1 MAALGKIRRA
11 GALLVCVIALGLFA
25 FIAEELVRSCE
36 STRNESHQRIGEVL
50 GQKINV
56 NDYQKLVDEYSDV
69 LKFTQGRDNL
79 TDAELNQVKD
89 AAWQMLVQGLIL
101 EDEAKKIG
109 LTVTDKELQ
118 NVLNQGT
125 HQMLLQTPFVNQQTG
140 RFDANLLKKFVAEYK
155 QAQQNNPQLAEQYQS
170 LYNFWTFVEKQLRTQ
185 LLMQKYQILLSSC
198 LLSNPYSAKMEYNNR
213 YEESDIVLASFP
225 YSTVNDNDVTISE
238 SDIKAKY
245 NEMKQLFKN
254 DAETRDIKYVCVKVE
269 ASGKDRS
276 DLNLQVD
283 KARDELAVTEDPGS
297 VVRTALSTVPY
308 LGIPLTKT
316 AFPSDIAAM
325 LDSIPVG
332 VTTAPKENKR
342 DNTFNVIRLISKQQL
357 PDSVELRVIQVAEQ
371 DIDDTRKLA
380 DSIYYALKDGADF
393 EAIAKKYDQTGE
405 KTWITSSQYQN
416 TTSIDKDTRTY
427 LETVNTSAVG
437 ELKNLELTS
446 ANVIMLVTDRRAFV
460 DKYVAAVIK
469 TPIDFSKETYSA
481 AYNKFSQF
489 VSENLTISDMEAA
502 AEKYGYKIQER
513 ANMSN
518 SEHYVAGIQSTRDA
532 LKWVFE
538 AKEGEISP
546 LYECGNNDRLLV
558 IMMNKVNKKGYVPM
572 DDKSVRE
579 YLNSL
584 VVNDKKAEALKAK
597 AEGVTTIAAAK
608 EKGAKIDTVRQVT
621 FSSPVFVQA
630 TGYNELT
637 LSGAVAA
644 TEKGKFSAAPIVGDA
659 GIYLFSVED
668 KKMVK
673 TEEYNEADYE
683 QRLQNI
689 YLQDAR
695 NFMQQLYQN
704 ADITDNRYLFF

>member
-50 GQKINV
+50 GKKINV

-69 LKFTQGRDNL
+69 LKFTQNRDNL
-79 TDAELNQVKD
+79 SDAELNQVKD
-89 AAWQMLVQGLIL
+89 AAWQTLVQGLIL
-101 EDEAKKIG
+101 EDEAGKIG
-109 LTVTDKELQ
+109 LTVTDRELQ

-155 QAQQNNPQLAEQYQS
+155 QAQQNNPQLAEQYRS
-170 LYNFWTFVEKQLRTQ
+170 VYNFWTFVEKSLRSQ

-198 LLSNPYSAKMEYNNR
+198 LLSNPVSAKMEYDSR

-225 YSTVNDNDVTISE
+225 YSAVNDNDVTVSE

-245 NEMKQLFKN
+245 NEMKQFFKN
-254 DAETRDIKYVCVKVE
+254 DAETRNIKYVCVKVE
-269 ASGKDRS
+269 ASGADRAA
-276 DLNLQVD
+276 LNLQVD
-283 KARDELAVTEDPGS
+283 NARTELEVTDDPGS
-297 VVRTALSTVPY
+297 VVRTALSSVPY
-308 LGIPLTKT
+308 LGIPQTKA
-316 AFPSDIAAM
+316 AFPTDIASM

-332 VTTAPKENKR
+332 TTTVPRENKR
-342 DNTFNVIRLISKQQL
+342 DNTLNVIRLISKQQL
-357 PDSVELRVIQVAEQ
+357 PDSVELRVIQVARQ

-380 DSIYYALKDGADF
+380 DSIYFALKDGADF
-393 EAIAKKYDQTGE
+393 EAIAKRYDQTGE
-405 KTWITSSQYQN
+405 KTWITSNQYQN

-437 ELKNLELTS
+437 ELKNIELTS

-469 TPIDFSKETYSA
+469 TPIDFTKETYSA

-489 VSENLTISDMEAA
+489 VSENRTISDMVAA

-518 SEHYVAGIQSTRDA
+518 GEHYVAGIQSTHDA
-532 LKWVFE
+532 LKWVFDAE
-538 AKEGEISP
+538 EGEISP

-558 IMMNKVNKKGYVPM
+558 IMLNKINKKGYTPM
-572 DDKSVRE
+572 NDKEVRE

-584 VVNDKKAEALKAK
+584 VVNDKKAEVLKEK
-597 AEGVTTIAAAK
+597 AEGVTSIAAAR

-621 FSSPVFVQA
+621 FNSPVFVQA

-644 TEKGKFSAAPIVGDA
+644 TEKGKFCQAPVVGDA
-659 GIYLFSVED
+659 GVYLFSVED
-668 KKMVK
+668 KKMLK
-673 TEEYNEADYE
+673 TEEYNEVDYE

-689 YLQDAR
+689 YLQDAH

>member
-69 LKFTQGRDNL
+69 LKFTQNRDNL
-79 TDAELNQVKD
+79 SDAELNQVKD
-89 AAWQMLVQGLIL
+89 AAWQTLVQGLIL
-101 EDEAKKIG
+101 EDEAGKIG
-109 LTVTDKELQ
+109 LTVTDRELQ

-155 QAQQNNPQLAEQYQS
+155 QAQQNNPQLAEQYRS
-170 LYNFWTFVEKQLRTQ
+170 VYNFWTFVEKSLRSQ

-198 LLSNPYSAKMEYNNR
+198 LLSNPVSAKMEYDSR

-225 YSTVNDNDVTISE
+225 YSAVNDNDVTVSE

-245 NEMKQLFKN
+245 NEMKQFFKN
-254 DAETRDIKYVCVKVE
+254 DAETRNIKYVCVKVE
-269 ASGKDRS
+269 ASGADRAA
-276 DLNLQVD
+276 LNLQID
-283 KARDELAVTEDPGS
+283 NARTELEVTDDPGS
-297 VVRTALSTVPY
+297 VVRTALSSVPY
-308 LGIPLTKT
+308 LGIPQTKA
-316 AFPSDIAAM
+316 AFPTDIASM

-332 VTTAPKENKR
+332 TTTVPRENKR
-342 DNTFNVIRLISKQQL
+342 DNTLNVIRLISKQQL
-357 PDSVELRVIQVAEQ
+357 PDSVELRVIQVARQ

-380 DSIYYALKDGADF
+380 DSIYFALKDGADF
-393 EAIAKKYDQTGE
+393 EAIAKRYDQTGE
-405 KTWITSSQYQN
+405 KTWITSNQYQN

-437 ELKNLELTS
+437 ELKNIELTS

-469 TPIDFSKETYSA
+469 TPIDFTKETYSA

-489 VSENLTISDMEAA
+489 VSENRTISDMVAA

-518 SEHYVAGIQSTRDA
+518 GEHYVAGIQSTHDA
-532 LKWVFE
+532 LKWVFDAE
-538 AKEGEISP
+538 EGEISP

-558 IMMNKVNKKGYVPM
+558 IMLNKINKKGYTPM
-572 DDKSVRE
+572 NDKEVRE

-584 VVNDKKAEALKAK
+584 VVNDKKAEVLKEK
-597 AEGVTTIAAAK
+597 AEGVTSIAAAR

-621 FSSPVFVQA
+621 FNSPVFVQA

-644 TEKGKFSAAPIVGDA
+644 TEKGKFCQAPVVGDA
-659 GIYLFSVED
+659 GVYLFSVED

-673 TEEYNEADYE
+673 TEEYNEVDYE

-689 YLQDAR
+689 YLQDAH

>member
-50 GQKINV
+50 GQKINI
-56 NDYQKLVDEYSDV
+56 NDYQQLVDEYSDV
-69 LKFTQGRDNL
+69 LKFTQNRDNL

-89 AAWQMLVQGLIL
+89 AAWQTLVQGLIL

-155 QAQQNNPQLAEQYQS
+155 NAQQNNPQLAEQYRS
-170 LYNFWTFVEKQLRTQ
+170 LYNFWTFVEKNLRSQ

-198 LLSNPYSAKMEYNNR
+198 LLSNPISAKMEYDNK
-213 YEESDIVLASFP
+213 YEESDIILASFP
-225 YSTVNDNDVTISE
+225 YSTVNDNDITVSE

-283 KARDELAVTEDPGS
+283 KARDELEVADDPGN
-297 VVRTALSTVPY
+297 VVRTTLSSVPY
-308 LGIPLTKT
+308 LGIPQTKT

-342 DNTFNVIRLISKQQL
+342 DNTLNVIRLISKQQL
-357 PDSVELRVIQVAEQ
+357 PDSVELRVIQVAKQ

-380 DSIYYALKDGADF
+380 DSIYLALKDGADF
-393 EAIAKKYDQTGE
+393 EAIAKKYGQTGE
-405 KTWITSSQYQN
+405 KTWITSKEYQS

-427 LETVNTSAVG
+427 LELINTSAVG
-437 ELKNLELTS
+437 ELKNIELTS

-489 VSENLTISDMEAA
+489 VSENRSISDMEAA

-518 SEHYVAGIQSTRDA
+518 DEHYVAGIQGTRDA

-538 AKEGEISP
+538 AEEGEISP

-558 IMMNKVNKKGYVPM
+558 IMMNKVNKKGYIPM
-572 DDKSVRE
+572 NDKNVRE

-584 VVNDKKAEALKAK
+584 VVNDKKAEALKSK
-597 AEGVTTIAAAK
+597 AEGITSIAAAK

-644 TEKGKFSAAPIVGDA
+644 TGKGKFSATPVVGDA
-659 GIYLFSVED
+659 GVYLFSVED
-668 KKMVK
+668 KRMVK

-689 YLQDAR
+689 YMQDAR

-704 ADITDNRYLFF
+704 ANITDNRYLFF

>member
-69 LKFTQGRDNL
+69 LKFTQNRDNL
-79 TDAELNQVKD
+79 SDAELNQVKD
-89 AAWQMLVQGLIL
+89 AAWQTLVQGLIL
-101 EDEAKKIG
+101 EDEAGKIG
-109 LTVTDKELQ
+109 LTVTDRELQ

-155 QAQQNNPQLAEQYQS
+155 QAQQNNPQLAEQYRS
-170 LYNFWTFVEKQLRTQ
+170 VYNFWTFVEKSLRSQ
-185 LLMQKYQILLSSC
+185 LLMQKYQVLLSSC
-198 LLSNPYSAKMEYNNR
+198 LLSNPVSAKMEYDSR
-213 YEESDIVLASFP
+213 YKESDIVLASFP
-225 YSTVNDNDVTISE
+225 YSAVNDNDVTVSE

-245 NEMKQLFKN
+245 NEMKQFFKN
-254 DAETRDIKYVCVKVE
+254 DAETRNIKYVCVKVE
-269 ASGKDRS
+269 ASGADRAA
-276 DLNLQVD
+276 LNLQID
-283 KARDELAVTEDPGS
+283 NARTELEVTDDPGS
-297 VVRTALSTVPY
+297 VVRTALSSVPY
-308 LGIPLTKT
+308 LGIPQTKA
-316 AFPSDIAAM
+316 AFPTDIASM

-332 VTTAPKENKR
+332 TTTVPRENKR
-342 DNTFNVIRLISKQQL
+342 DNTLNVIRLISKQQL
-357 PDSVELRVIQVAEQ
+357 PDSVELRVIQVARQ

-380 DSIYYALKDGADF
+380 DSIYFALKDGADF
-393 EAIAKKYDQTGE
+393 EAIAKRYDQTGE
-405 KTWITSSQYQN
+405 KTWITSNQYQN

-437 ELKNLELTS
+437 ELKNIELTS

-469 TPIDFSKETYSA
+469 TPIDFTKETYSA

-489 VSENLTISDMEAA
+489 VSENRTISDMVAA

-518 SEHYVAGIQSTRDA
+518 GEHYVAGIQSTHDA
-532 LKWVFE
+532 LKWVFDAE
-538 AKEGEISP
+538 EGEISP

-558 IMMNKVNKKGYVPM
+558 IMLNKINKKGYTPM
-572 DDKSVRE
+572 SDKEVRE

-584 VVNDKKAEALKAK
+584 VVNDKKAEVLKEK
-597 AEGVTTIAAAK
+597 AEGVTSIAAAR

-621 FSSPVFVQA
+621 FNSPVFVQA

-644 TEKGKFSAAPIVGDA
+644 TEKGKFCQAPVVGDA
-659 GIYLFSVED
+659 GVYLFSVED
-668 KKMVK
+668 KKMLK
-673 TEEYNEADYE
+673 TEEYNEVDYE

-689 YLQDAR
+689 YLQDAH

>member
-50 GQKINV
+50 GQKINI
-56 NDYQKLVDEYSDV
+56 NDYQQLVDEYSDV
-69 LKFTQGRDNL
+69 LKFTQNRDNL

-89 AAWQMLVQGLIL
+89 AAWQTLVQGLIL

-155 QAQQNNPQLAEQYQS
+155 NAQQNNPQLAEQYRS
-170 LYNFWTFVEKQLRTQ
+170 LYNFWTFVEKNLRSQ

-198 LLSNPYSAKMEYNNR
+198 LLSNPISAKMEYDNK
-213 YEESDIVLASFP
+213 YEESDIILASFP
-225 YSTVNDNDVTISE
+225 YSTVNDNDVTVSE

-283 KARDELAVTEDPGS
+283 KARDELEVADDPGN
-297 VVRTALSTVPY
+297 VVRTTLSSVPY
-308 LGIPLTKT
+308 LGIPQTKT

-342 DNTFNVIRLISKQQL
+342 DNTLNVIRLISKQQL
-357 PDSVELRVIQVAEQ
+357 PDSVELRVIQVAKQ

-380 DSIYYALKDGADF
+380 DSIYLALKGGADF
-393 EAIAKKYDQTGE
+393 EAIAKKYGQTGE
-405 KTWITSSQYQN
+405 KTWITSKEYQS

-427 LETVNTSAVG
+427 LELINTSAVG
-437 ELKNLELTS
+437 ELKNIELTS
-446 ANVIMLVTDRRAFV
+446 ANVIMLVTDRRAFI

-489 VSENLTISDMEAA
+489 VSENRSISDMEAA

-518 SEHYVAGIQSTRDA
+518 DEHYVAGIQGTRDA

-538 AKEGEISP
+538 AEEGEISP

-558 IMMNKVNKKGYVPM
+558 IMMNKVNKKGYIPM
-572 DDKSVRE
+572 NDKNVRE

-584 VVNDKKAEALKAK
+584 VVNDKKAEALKSK
-597 AEGVTTIAAAK
+597 AEGITSIAAAK

-637 LSGAVAA
+637 LSGAVTA
-644 TEKGKFSAAPIVGDA
+644 TEKGKFSATPVVGDA
-659 GIYLFSVED
+659 GVYLFSVED
-668 KKMVK
+668 KRMVK

-689 YLQDAR
+689 YMQDAR

-704 ADITDNRYLFF
+704 ANITDNRYLFF

>member
-69 LKFTQGRDNL
+69 LKFTQNRDNL
-79 TDAELNQVKD
+79 SDAELNQVKD
-89 AAWQMLVQGLIL
+89 AAWQTLVQGLIL
-101 EDEAKKIG
+101 EDEAGKIG
-109 LTVTDKELQ
+109 LTVTDRELQ

-155 QAQQNNPQLAEQYQS
+155 QAQQNNPQLAEQYRS
-170 LYNFWTFVEKQLRTQ
+170 VYNFWTFVEKSLRSQ
-185 LLMQKYQILLSSC
+185 LLMQKYQVLLSSC
-198 LLSNPYSAKMEYNNR
+198 LLSNPVSAKMEYDSR
-213 YEESDIVLASFP
+213 YKESDIVLASFP
-225 YSTVNDNDVTISE
+225 YSAVNDNDVTVSE
-238 SDIKAKY
+238 SDIKTKY
-245 NEMKQLFKN
+245 NEMKQFFKN
-254 DAETRDIKYVCVKVE
+254 DAETRNIKYVCVKVE
-269 ASGKDRS
+269 ASGADRAA
-276 DLNLQVD
+276 LNLQID
-283 KARDELAVTEDPGS
+283 NARTELEVTDDPGS
-297 VVRTALSTVPY
+297 VVRTALSSVPY
-308 LGIPLTKT
+308 LGIPQTKA
-316 AFPSDIAAM
+316 AFPSDIASM

-332 VTTAPKENKR
+332 STTAPKENKR
-342 DNTFNVIRLISKQQL
+342 DNTLNVIRLISKQQL
-357 PDSVELRVIQVAEQ
+357 PDSVELRVIQVARQ

-380 DSIYYALKDGADF
+380 DSIYFALKDGADF
-393 EAIAKKYDQTGE
+393 EAIAKRYDQTGE
-405 KTWITSSQYQN
+405 KTWITSNQYQN

-437 ELKNLELTS
+437 ELKNIELTS

-469 TPIDFSKETYSA
+469 TPIDFTKETYSA

-489 VSENLTISDMEAA
+489 VSENRTISDMVAA

-518 SEHYVAGIQSTRDA
+518 GEHYVAGIQSTHDA
-532 LKWVFE
+532 LKWVFDAE
-538 AKEGEISP
+538 EGEISP

-558 IMMNKVNKKGYVPM
+558 IMLNKINKKGYTPM
-572 DDKSVRE
+572 NDKEVRE

-584 VVNDKKAEALKAK
+584 VVNDKKAEVLKEK
-597 AEGVTTIAAAK
+597 AEGVTSIAAAR

-621 FSSPVFVQA
+621 FNSPVFVQA

-644 TEKGKFSAAPIVGDA
+644 TEKGKFCQAPVVGDA
-659 GIYLFSVED
+659 GVYLFSVED
-668 KKMVK
+668 KKMLN
-673 TEEYNEADYE
+673 TEEYNEVDYE

-689 YLQDAR
+689 YLQDAH